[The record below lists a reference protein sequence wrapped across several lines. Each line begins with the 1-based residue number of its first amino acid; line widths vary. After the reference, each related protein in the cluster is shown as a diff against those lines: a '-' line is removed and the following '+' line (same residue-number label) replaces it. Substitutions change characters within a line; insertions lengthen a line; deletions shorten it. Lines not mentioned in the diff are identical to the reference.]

1 MTQADQAR
9 VREFSQKMR
18 DKGSAGF
25 ADGPWDDA
33 ESDGNNRL
41 SAKQRQQRNWGMKTF
56 RRTRKRTFSER
67 VLTWVAILALITLVA
82 GIAGAW
88 LSYQPEPE
96 ITVTRTDWLNNTP
109 GLAHIESRLTR
120 MEKRLSHILDP
131 YIRRLNNLGNELN
144 NSQEQ
149 LVEHIR
155 NTEQQQAITTTGFEE
170 RLENAEQQLAA
181 TDERMDALSTM
192 LVALGDSKPESVPG
206 PDQAVSW
213 APPAA
218 GFPGTREAA
227 TVPVQ
232 DKKAGLK
239 PLPEPEVS
247 ASNAGG
253 KPAPAEPE
261 TPVLAAAAPAGSQTA
276 AVSEPVARPELAA
289 EQPAATAVVVS
300 QIAAAPEPMPEAR
313 PEPAAQQPVTVAPPG
328 NQIAAAPEPVPDAR
342 PEPAQQQPV
351 TVAPTATQTAAAHE
365 SVQETRPEP
374 AAPVAAEPAT
384 VTAQG
389 NWAINIASYTN
400 ERIARRELAK
410 MQQKGVDVELVSA
423 EVNGKTIYRAR
434 VFGFASRRAATAAAT
449 EIQSKLGLKETW
461 ITKR

>member
-1 MTQADQAR
+1 MTQVEQAR
-9 VREFSQKMR
+9 VREFSRMMR

-25 ADGPWDDA
+25 ADGPWDNA
-33 ESDGNNRL
+33 EIDGDNRL
-41 SAKQRQQRNWGMKTF
+41 SAKQRRQRNWGMKAS
-56 RRTRKRTFSER
+56 RRARQRTFGDL
-67 VLTWVAILALITLVA
+67 VLTWMAILALITLMA

-109 GLAHIESRLTR
+109 GLARIESRLTR
-120 MEKRLSHILDP
+120 MEKRLSQILDP

-155 NTEQQQAITTTGFEE
+155 NTEQQQAITTTGFDE
-170 RLENAEQQLAA
+170 RLDNVELRLAA

-192 LVALGDSKPESVPG
+192 LVALGDNQPGSVPG
-206 PDQAVSW
+206 DQAVPW

-218 GFPGTREAA
+218 GSPGTREAA

-239 PLPEPEVS
+239 PLPEPKVS
-247 ASNAGG
+247 ARNAGK
-253 KPAPAEPE
+253 KPVPTEPE
-261 TPVLAAAAPAGSQTA
+261 TPALAAAAPTGSQTA
-276 AVSEPVARPELAA
+276 ASEPAPEPKPQIPL
-289 EQPAATAVVVS
+289 PAATAPVES
-300 QIAAAPEPMPEAR
+300 QVATAPAPVPETR
-313 PEPAAQQPVTVAPPG
+313 PGPAAQQPVTAAPAKSLT
-328 NQIAAAPEPVPDAR
+328 AAAPEPVSDTT
-342 PEPAQQQPV
+342 PE
-351 TVAPTATQTAAAHE
+351 AAA
-365 SVQETRPEP
+365 S
-374 AAPVAAEPAT
+374 VAAKPA
-384 VTAQG
+384 VGSAKG

-410 MQQKGVDVELVSA
+410 MQQQGVDVELVTA

-434 VFGFASRRAATAAAT
+434 VFGFANRRAATAAST
-449 EIQSKLGLKETW
+449 EIKSKLGLEEIW

>member
-1 MTQADQAR
+1 MTQAEQAR
-9 VREFSQKMR
+9 LREFSQKMR

-33 ESDGNNRL
+33 ENDGNDRL
-41 SAKQRQQRNWGMKTF
+41 SAKQRRQRNWGMKTF

-109 GLAHIESRLTR
+109 GLAQIESRLTR

-155 NTEQQQAITTTGFEE
+155 ITEQQQAITTTGFEE
-170 RLENAEQQLAA
+170 RLENVEQQLVA

-192 LVALGDSKPESVPG
+192 LVALGDSKPGTVPG

-247 ASNAGG
+247 ASNAGE

-261 TPVLAAAAPAGSQTA
+261 TPVLAAAAPADSQIA
-276 AVSEPVARPELAA
+276 AVSEPVARPELAI
-289 EQPAATAVVVS
+289 EQPAATAPVES

-313 PEPAAQQPVTVAPPG
+313 PEPTAQQL
-328 NQIAAAPEPVPDAR
+328 
-342 PEPAQQQPV
+342 V
-351 TVAPTATQTAAAHE
+351 TVAPTDSQTVTDPAP
-365 SVQETRPEP
+365 VPETRPEP
-374 AAPVAAEPAT
+374 AAQQLVTATPADSQTVTDPAPVPETRPEPAT
-384 VTAQG
+384 TVAAKPAAGSAKG

-400 ERIARRELAK
+400 ARIARRELAK
-410 MQQKGVDVELVSA
+410 MQQQDVDVELVTA

-434 VFGFASRRAATAAAT
+434 VFGFANRRAATAAST
-449 EIQSKLGLKETW
+449 EIKSKLGLEEVW